1 MITLDPQRS
10 TTTPAQCR
18 IQIIGL
24 GGAGS
29 NLLNQII
36 SDGLGGSTAVA
47 MNTDSE
53 ALNKSLAPQKIQLGI
68 ETTRGLGTGGDPE
81 MGCTATEE
89 AMESISQVL
98 QGADIGFICVGLGG
112 GTGSGGARL
121 LAGLARDQGAR
132 VVIFATLPFT
142 FEGPRRV
149 AQAEE
154 ALAAIREDADILIC
168 FENDRMSSTVGLL
181 DGMREAFAASDHILS
196 EAVRSVSALARRRG
210 LVQLGFDELSSA
222 LRGAG
227 EPGARC
233 LFGYGESTG
242 PNRASDALT
251 KALKNPL
258 LDGGHLLQGA
268 PNILVSIA
276 GGTNVT
282 LHEVEDLMTALNR
295 SISPQAQ
302 IFFGAAVDPQMGET
316 LSVTILSA
324 LGTRPILS
332 RSVSPRAAT
341 TPQTNFPSSPSEGLD
356 DTDGIDKEAVEQT
369 AKSVKPLEQ
378 IAQENSRG
386 GGTKSQT
393 KKTAPKQEQMMLDP
407 VAGGRFEH
415 SEPTIVDG
423 QNLDV
428 PTYIR
433 LDLKLK

>member
-1 MITLDPQRS
+1 MIALDPKRS
-10 TTTPAQCR
+10 NTSPAECR

-36 SDGLGGSTAVA
+36 TDGLGGSTAVA

-53 ALNKSLAPQKIQLGI
+53 ALTKSLAPQKIQLGV

-89 AMESISQVL
+89 AMEPIRQML
-98 QGADIGFICVGLGG
+98 EGADVVFICVGLGG

-142 FEGPRRV
+142 FEGQRRV
-149 AQAEE
+149 AQAAE

-181 DGMREAFAASDHILS
+181 DGMREAFTASDQILS

-258 LDGGHLLQGA
+258 LDRGHLLQGA

-276 GGTNVT
+276 GGPNVT
-282 LHEVEDLMTALNR
+282 LHEVEDVMTALNR
-295 SISPQAQ
+295 SISPEAQ
-302 IFFGAAVDPQMGET
+302 LFFGAAVDPQMGDT

-324 LGTRPILS
+324 LGTQPIPR
-332 RSVSPRAAT
+332 RSVSPRAT
-341 TPQTNFPSSPSEGLD
+341 TTQRANLPSSASEALD
-356 DTDGIDKEAVEQT
+356 ETDQEVVEET
-369 AKSVKPLEQ
+369 AKSVKPPEL
-378 IAQENSRG
+378 IPQEASSG
-386 GGTKSQT
+386 GGTKSRT
-393 KKTAPKQEQMMLDP
+393 KKTDPKQEQMMLDP
-407 VAGGRFEH
+407 VARGRFEH

-428 PTYIR
+428 PTFIR
-433 LDLKLK
+433 LNLKLK

>member
-10 TTTPAQCR
+10 NASPAEYR

-81 MGCTATEE
+81 MGCAATEE

-98 QGADIGFICVGLGG
+98 QGADIVFICVGLGG

-142 FEGPRRV
+142 FEGQRRV
-149 AQAEE
+149 AQAED

-181 DGMREAFAASDHILS
+181 DGMREAFAASDQILS
-196 EAVRSVSALARRRG
+196 EAVRSVTALARRRG

-258 LDGGHLLQGA
+258 LDYGHLLQGA

-324 LGTRPILS
+324 LGTQPILS
-332 RSVSPRAAT
+332 RSVSPRAVIPPAKSL
-341 TPQTNFPSSPSEGLD
+341 PIAPSEALAE
-356 DTDGIDKEAVEQT
+356 TDQEVVEET
-369 AKSVKPLEQ
+369 AKSTKPPEL
-378 IAQENSRG
+378 IPQENSRG

-407 VAGGRFEH
+407 VGGGRFQH
-415 SEPTIVDG
+415 SEPTIVNG

-433 LDLKLK
+433 LNIKLK

>member
-1 MITLDPQRS
+1 MIALDPKRS
-10 TTTPAQCR
+10 NTSPAECR

-36 SDGLGGSTAVA
+36 TDGLGGSTAVA

-53 ALNKSLAPQKIQLGI
+53 ALNKSLAPQKIQLGV

-81 MGCTATEE
+81 MGCAATEE
-89 AMESISQVL
+89 AMEPIRQML
-98 QGADIGFICVGLGG
+98 EGADVVFICVGLGG

-142 FEGPRRV
+142 FEGQRRV
-149 AQAEE
+149 AQAAE

-181 DGMREAFAASDHILS
+181 EGMREAFTASDQILS

-210 LVQLGFDELSSA
+210 LVQLGFDELSAA

-227 EPGARC
+227 EPGVRC
-233 LFGYGESTG
+233 LFGYGDSSG
-242 PNRASDALT
+242 PNRASEALT

-258 LDGGHLLQGA
+258 LDRGHLLQGA

-295 SISPQAQ
+295 SICPEAQ
-302 IFFGAAVDPQMGET
+302 LFFGAAVDPQMGDT
-316 LSVTILSA
+316 LSVTILST
-324 LGTRPILS
+324 LGTQPIPR
-332 RSVSPRAAT
+332 RSIAPRAT
-341 TPQTNFPSSPSEGLD
+341 TTQRANLPSSASEAFD
-356 DTDGIDKEAVEQT
+356 EIDKDIGQQAAE
-369 AKSVKPLEQ
+369 SVKPPEL
-378 IAQENSRG
+378 IPQEASSG
-386 GGTKSQT
+386 VGTKGRI
-393 KKTAPKQEQMMLDP
+393 KKTDPKQEQMMLDP
-407 VAGGRFEH
+407 VARGRFEH
-415 SEPTIVDG
+415 SEPTIIDG
-423 QNLDV
+423 QDLDV
-428 PTYIR
+428 PTFIR
-433 LDLKLK
+433 LNLKLK

>member
-10 TTTPAQCR
+10 NASPAEYR

-81 MGCTATEE
+81 MGCAATEE
-89 AMESISQVL
+89 AMESIRQVL
-98 QGADIGFICVGLGG
+98 QGADIVFICVGLGG

-121 LAGLARDQGAR
+121 LAGLARDQGTR

-142 FEGPRRV
+142 FEGQRRV
-149 AQAEE
+149 AQAED

-181 DGMREAFAASDHILS
+181 DGMREAFAASDQILS
-196 EAVRSVSALARRRG
+196 EAVRSVTALARRRG

-258 LDGGHLLQGA
+258 LDYGHLLQGA

-324 LGTRPILS
+324 LGTQPILS
-332 RSVSPRAAT
+332 RSVSPRAVIPPAKSL
-341 TPQTNFPSSPSEGLD
+341 PIAPSEALAE
-356 DTDGIDKEAVEQT
+356 TDQEVVEET
-369 AKSVKPLEQ
+369 AKSTKPPEL
-378 IAQENSRG
+378 IPQENSRG

-407 VAGGRFEH
+407 VGGGRFQH
-415 SEPTIVDG
+415 SEPTIVNG

-433 LDLKLK
+433 LNIKLK

>member
-10 TTTPAQCR
+10 NASPAEYR

-81 MGCTATEE
+81 MGCAATEE
-89 AMESISQVL
+89 AMESIRQVL
-98 QGADIGFICVGLGG
+98 QGADIVFICVGLGG

-142 FEGPRRV
+142 FEGQRRV
-149 AQAEE
+149 AQAED

-181 DGMREAFAASDHILS
+181 DGMREAFAASDQILS
-196 EAVRSVSALARRRG
+196 EAVRSVTALARRRG

-258 LDGGHLLQGA
+258 LDYGHLLQGA

-324 LGTRPILS
+324 LGTQPILS
-332 RSVSPRAAT
+332 RSVSPRAVIPPAKSL
-341 TPQTNFPSSPSEGLD
+341 PIAPSEALGE
-356 DTDGIDKEAVEQT
+356 TDQEVVEET
-369 AKSVKPLEQ
+369 AKSTKPPEL
-378 IAQENSRG
+378 IPQENSRG

-407 VAGGRFEH
+407 VGGGRFQH
-415 SEPTIVDG
+415 SEPTIVNG

-433 LDLKLK
+433 LNIKLK

>member
-10 TTTPAQCR
+10 NASPAEYR

-81 MGCTATEE
+81 MGCAATEE
-89 AMESISQVL
+89 AMESIRQVL
-98 QGADIGFICVGLGG
+98 QGADIVFICVGLGG

-121 LAGLARDQGAR
+121 LAGLARDQGTR

-142 FEGPRRV
+142 FEGQRRV
-149 AQAEE
+149 AQAED

-181 DGMREAFAASDHILS
+181 DGMREAFAASDQILS
-196 EAVRSVSALARRRG
+196 EAVRSVTALARRRG

-258 LDGGHLLQGA
+258 LDYGHLLQGA

-324 LGTRPILS
+324 LGTQPILS
-332 RSVSPRAAT
+332 RSVSPRAVIPPAKSL
-341 TPQTNFPSSPSEGLD
+341 PIAPSEALGE
-356 DTDGIDKEAVEQT
+356 TDQEVVEET
-369 AKSVKPLEQ
+369 AKSTKPPEL
-378 IAQENSRG
+378 IPQENSRG

-407 VAGGRFEH
+407 VGGGRFQH
-415 SEPTIVDG
+415 SEPTIVNG

-433 LDLKLK
+433 LNIKLK